1 MHFLIAIYL
10 IFIATIHLFIKIL
23 TFTNFIANISDS
35 PSTGKIYD
43 RTVNKSAFTSQSVNT
58 LSNDHNWSVI
68 LGQ

>member
-10 IFIATIHLFIKIL
+10 FMARTCVQELIMTL
-23 TFTNFIANISDS
+23 TNFIANISSDS
-35 PSTGKIYD
+35 PSPGKIYD